1 MGKRI
6 KILSVLLA
14 GAMLIS
20 CCSCSRKHR
29 GPGVIETDLPFK
41 PENPYG
47 AIVDPLPTETEP
59 IDPTETDPTPTTTT
73 PTVNN
78 NGVYEITVGD
88 LILLSQLCIG
98 MPVDTA
104 TEFIV
109 TVFGITSYTTSDSN
123 YGTYGDPMERFLRDL
138 NVDIVVEGVT
148 FKSIGIHS
156 TTDGFV
162 GSVDYTMR
170 KTPIL
175 ATNESFDSKGAYN
188 TLYPKFVNTYGDP
201 SDDYSASWI
210 DFDESGMDGWRY
222 GEDCWIS
229 IFWGKSAQGVVG
241 NDQLVLAFECDS
253 PYDHVYTDPGTVPTS
268 GDTVPTATR
277 GGDYDSEISQ
287 VYDMMYGI
295 TGLDKSMAQSTVQSY
310 FGISLGTPSVRDGEY
325 DGQKIYTYNANVTIC
340 GIDFNQI
347 EISTNSWGAVYHIGF
362 INNQKSADEIH
373 ENVLAMTE
381 EVNSIFGEPT
391 IDYPLTSDNFTI
403 EFYDHDLDPNIVVS
417 VGGYYSDN
425 YNSMWFSLDDYD
437 LE

>member
-1 MGKRI
+1 MGKRV

-14 GAMLIS
+14 GALLIS
-20 CCSCSRKHR
+20 CCSCSRKHK

-41 PENPYG
+41 PESPYG
-47 AIVDPLPTETEP
+47 VVVDPLPTETEP

-78 NGVYEITVGD
+78 VGVYETTVGD
-88 LILLSQLCIG
+88 LMLLSELCIG

-138 NVDIVVEGVT
+138 NVDLVVEGVS

-188 TLYPKFVNTYGDP
+188 TLYPKFVAEYGDP

-210 DFDESGMDGWRY
+210 DFDESGFDGWRY
-222 GEDCWIS
+222 DDNNWVS
-229 IFWGKSAQGVVG
+229 IFWGVSCQGVVG
-241 NDQLVLAFECDS
+241 NDQLVIAFECDN
-253 PYDHVYTDPGTVPTS
+253 PYSYISTDPGTS
-268 GDTVPTATR
+268 DTVPTATR

-287 VYDMMYGI
+287 VYDMMDG
-295 TGLDKSMAQSTVQSY
+295 TMGLDKGMAQSVIQGY
-310 FGISLGTPSVRDGEY
+310 FGINLGTPSVRDGENS
-325 DGQKIYTYNANVTIC
+325 GQKIYTYNVNVTIC
-340 GIDFNQI
+340 GIDFNEI
-347 EISTNSWGAVYHIGF
+347 EINTNSWGAVYHVGF
-362 INNQKSADEIH
+362 RNDTASADEIH
-373 ENVLAMTE
+373 ENVMALTE
-381 EVNSIFGEPT
+381 EVNSIFGDPT
-391 IDYPLTSDNFTI
+391 IDYPLTDENTTI
-403 EFYDHDLDPNIVVS
+403 EFYDHDLEPNIVVS
-417 VGGYYSDN
+417 VGGYYSTV
-425 YNSMWFSLDDYD
+425 YNSMWFSYDDYD